1 MRDTLIDAFAL
12 VADMLAL
19 VWWLG
24 PLVGVLNVLTFMAWR
39 ACTRR
44 QEHLDDY

>member
-1 MRDTLIDAFAL
+1 MRNTLVDVFTL

-24 PLVGVLNVLTFMAWR
+24 PPFVVLNMLTFMAWR
-39 ACTRR
+39 AYTRR
-44 QEHLDDY
+44 QEHLDD